1 MRFPSKCHVRV
12 NKGFSIEN
20 ILFNP
25 ISQSGGDKWHFR
37 KCSSVWQLQSKLR
50 WKSRRR
56 KSLLKNL
63 SIFLRTCQFSEKP
76 VNFPFRRIY
85 IRSLMPNFCGGL
97 VPISPWNFSSER
109 TCCNTGLKKKSVSKI
124 VTKNIWLLWY
134 LLLVYN
140 CLGCDRIIWWQS

>member
-1 MRFPSKCHVRV
+1 MRFSSKCHVRV
-12 NKGFSIEN
+12 NKEFSIKN
-20 ILFNP
+20 ILFNS

-37 KCSSVWQLQSKLR
+37 KCSSVWQLLSRLW
-50 WKSRRR
+50 WKSRR
-56 KSLLKNL
+56 KNFFKNL
-63 SIFLRTCQFSEKP
+63 SISLRTCQFSEKP

-85 IRSLMPNFCGGL
+85 IRSLLPNFCGGL

-124 VTKNIWLLWY
+124 VTKNIWLLCH

-140 CLGCDRIIWWQS
+140 CFGFDIKITIG